1 MSGGKARRFRRYFK
15 TRCSGKTTIASNEFF
30 GHITGILTGTPYH
43 VWQSSHLAHHA
54 VLGRDDQR
62 GVGDIGTITIDE
74 YKNAGLYDTLF
85 YRLERNWMIRFTCA
99 PALFFLFYYRL
110 PLPEIRRAAH
120 IKSVFICNIGFIGS
134 IATMILLIGLKPFLI
149 IYAPA
154 VIIAT
159 AMGAWLTYVQHQFEN
174 TIWIK
179 PPAWNFQDTALYGS
193 SYYDLPAFLHWFT
206 GNIGIHHVHHLCARI
221 PFYRLPQI
229 LKDYPALK
237 EINRLTLTDSL
248 KTIRLNIW
256 DDDKKSWFLSARLAC
271 NIYLKGCCLI
281 MNWLVACA
289 KLIMNKISPMLS
301 PNSPL
306 EHHADVF
313 SDGKKWQA
321 LLKPYETP
329 NAYRSLAEI
338 ALTIGLYAALWLI
351 AVQLIPFGWWAT
363 LPISILMAG
372 MLVRIFILFHDC
384 THGALFKSP
393 VANEYAGHFVG
404 ILSGTPYHVWQTTH
418 LRHHAAIGR
427 YERRGIGDI
436 RVLTINEY
444 KNAKWFL
451 KFTYRLERSW
461 LMRFTIAPVV
471 YFMVYL
477 RLPFYE
483 LYRVSH
489 WKSIIICNIGLIG
502 FIAAGVMLC
511 GLQAFLIIFTPAI
524 FIATALGAWLTYVQH
539 QFETTV
545 WVKAPNWRIYNAA
558 FYASTYYDLPAVLQW
573 FTGNI
578 GIHHVHHLNARIP
591 FYRLPQVLKDYP
603 ALKEI
608 NPLNIKDSLKTVR
621 LNIWDDDKNKLVSF
635 RESGL

>member
-1 MSGGKARRFRRYFK
+1 MSSQTPPQTPPVSPVGNNPRIPQDGKKWQALLKPYETPNTYRSLAEIALTIGIYAALWLIAVQLVPFGWWATLQISILMAGMLVRIFILFHDCAHGSLFK
-15 TRCSGKTTIASNEFF
+15 DKASNEFF

-62 GVGDIGTITIDE
+62 GVGDIGTMTIDE

-256 DDDKKSWFLSARLAC
+256 DDDKKR
-271 NIYLKGCCLI
+271 
-281 MNWLVACA
+281 
-289 KLIMNKISPMLS
+289 
-301 PNSPL
+301 
-306 EHHADVF
+306 
-313 SDGKKWQA
+313 
-321 LLKPYETP
+321 
-329 NAYRSLAEI
+329 
-338 ALTIGLYAALWLI
+338 
-351 AVQLIPFGWWAT
+351 
-363 LPISILMAG
+363 
-372 MLVRIFILFHDC
+372 
-384 THGALFKSP
+384 
-393 VANEYAGHFVG
+393 
-404 ILSGTPYHVWQTTH
+404 
-418 LRHHAAIGR
+418 
-427 YERRGIGDI
+427 
-436 RVLTINEY
+436 
-444 KNAKWFL
+444 
-451 KFTYRLERSW
+451 
-461 LMRFTIAPVV
+461 
-471 YFMVYL
+471 
-477 RLPFYE
+477 
-483 LYRVSH
+483 
-489 WKSIIICNIGLIG
+489 
-502 FIAAGVMLC
+502 
-511 GLQAFLIIFTPAI
+511 
-524 FIATALGAWLTYVQH
+524 
-539 QFETTV
+539 
-545 WVKAPNWRIYNAA
+545 
-558 FYASTYYDLPAVLQW
+558 
-573 FTGNI
+573 
-578 GIHHVHHLNARIP
+578 
-591 FYRLPQVLKDYP
+591 
-603 ALKEI
+603 
-608 NPLNIKDSLKTVR
+608 
-621 LNIWDDDKNKLVSF
+621 LVSF
-635 RESGL
+635 REAGL